1 MFQWQHLAPRVRGTT
16 YFSILQCDSYLSVVF
31 VLFPHLVPNTKI
43 ENMAFFLGLLKVLM
57 GGRKKKVFCFHM
69 HDTVYETD
77 SICGFFTTKV
87 WC

>member
-31 VLFPHLVPNTKI
+31 VLFLTWFQTLKLKTWH
-43 ENMAFFLGLLKVLM
+43 FFRFTEGFN
-57 GGRKKKVFCFHM
+57 GGKKKKVFCFHI

>member
-31 VLFPHLVPNTKI
+31 VLFLTWFQTLKLKTWH
-43 ENMAFFLGLLKVLM
+43 FFLGLLKVLM